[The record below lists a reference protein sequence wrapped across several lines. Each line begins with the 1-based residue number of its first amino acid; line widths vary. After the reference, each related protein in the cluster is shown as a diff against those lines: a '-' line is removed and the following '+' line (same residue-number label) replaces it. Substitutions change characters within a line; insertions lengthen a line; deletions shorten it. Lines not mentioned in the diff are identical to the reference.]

1 MDMDNRFAEFLFNRF
16 VEMERKH
23 GRGRS
28 SEYLTIFTNYIE
40 MGFNYRCPENAEYN
54 ARKVLS
60 SIFYAVSNWK
70 THLLDL
76 KGEKAQEVKR
86 RFRIY
91 RERLRALGYTEDEIA
106 NLLIEKYSVNN
117 PQEII
122 RPDAVL

>member
-1 MDMDNRFAEFLFNRF
+1 MDTDNRFAEFLFNRF

-23 GRGRS
+23 GRTRS
-28 SEYLTIFTNYIE
+28 DEYLTIFINYIE
-40 MGFNYRCPENAEYN
+40 MGFDYRCPKKAEYH
-54 ARKVLS
+54 ARKILS

-76 KGEKAQEVKR
+76 KGEKIQDVKR

-91 RERLRALGYTEDEIA
+91 GESLRKLGYTEDEIS

-117 PQEII
+117 PKEII
-122 RPDAVL
+122 RPDTIL